1 MIIADCGQYRKSKEP
16 EYRLNGAVK
25 RPATL
30 KSGLFSSNLIALTM
44 YLKGRCHMSYTTL
57 QDFYQSLYAIHVSTG
72 FLAHQICKASEA
84 LKPSYEELVQQ
95 LPTEEHLHVDETG
108 AKKNGK
114 RHGTWCFRRH
124 RFTLFHI
131 DSSRGSSVLEAFLG
145 REYSGTLSCDFF
157 GAYRK
162 FARLSSA
169 SLQYCWSHL
178 IREVRYLAESK
189 VKKVLRYGE
198 RLLEQIRLMFKTI
211 HCRGKIGEGTW
222 YRRMFDHREA
232 IWKVAWHRLPDD
244 NDVYK
249 IAERLWNER

>member
-1 MIIADCGQYRKSKEP
+1 MGVCMGIWGAQFARRLQKIIVR
-16 EYRLNGAVK
+16 
-25 RPATL
+25 
-30 KSGLFSSNLIALTM
+30 
-44 YLKGRCHMSYTTL
+44 
-57 QDFYQSLYAIHVSTG
+57 YQSLDSINVSTG
-72 FLAHQICKASEA
+72 FLAHQIRKVSKA
-84 LKPSYEELVQQ
+84 LKQSYEELVQQ

-114 RHGTWCFRRH
+114 KHWTWCFRSH

-178 IREVRYLAESK
+178 IREVKYLAESVITSLA
-189 VKKVLRYGE
+189 VKNCLHSCS
-198 RLLEQIRLMFKTI
+198 L
-211 HCRGKIGEGTW
+211 
-222 YRRMFDHREA
+222 
-232 IWKVAWHRLPDD
+232 AW
-244 NDVYK
+244 
-249 IAERLWNER
+249 